1 MAGSG
6 VLALPNAMI
15 GTGKVY
21 KLSKKYPQPRTKFS
35 LGWAGLALIIL
46 FTVNACF
53 SGTRLGLCWVML
65 RERYEVFR
73 SGEVRDPYPSIG
85 EKAAG
90 PFARYSKNQPK
101 NKVANHLYLTE

>member
-21 KLSKKYPQPRTKFS
+21 SLQTNCLLRNPQPRTKFS

-90 PFARYSKNQPK
+90 PFAR
-101 NKVANHLYLTE
+101 